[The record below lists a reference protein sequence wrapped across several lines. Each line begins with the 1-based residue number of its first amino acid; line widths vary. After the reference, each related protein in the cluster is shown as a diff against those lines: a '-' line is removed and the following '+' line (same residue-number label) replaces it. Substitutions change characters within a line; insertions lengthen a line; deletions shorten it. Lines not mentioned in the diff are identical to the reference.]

1 MLQVL
6 ERRPSA
12 ESDASSEFSDYS
24 SEISEAMRIVHFAAE
39 PRPPADSTKAAIGR
53 AARRLDWSY
62 ERTRHVWYGDARRIT
77 VAEMDQLRALEQER
91 DHAAVRVEERRHM
104 QQLHALRAK
113 LQFNDPDFHAADIEA
128 ISWLL
133 EHHR

>member
-1 MLQVL
+1 MLQIL
-6 ERRPSA
+6 ERPRSDLSDTLSA
-12 ESDASSEFSDYS
+12 ISDNA
-24 SEISEAMRIVHFAAE
+24 SEISDAMRIVHFAAE
-39 PRPPADSTKAAIGR
+39 PRPPADSAKAAIRR
-53 AARRLDWSY
+53 ACQRLGWSY
-62 ERTRHVWYGDARRIT
+62 TRTRDVWYGDARRIT

-91 DHAAVRVEERRHM
+91 DHAAARAEQHRHM

-133 EHHR
+133 DHHR